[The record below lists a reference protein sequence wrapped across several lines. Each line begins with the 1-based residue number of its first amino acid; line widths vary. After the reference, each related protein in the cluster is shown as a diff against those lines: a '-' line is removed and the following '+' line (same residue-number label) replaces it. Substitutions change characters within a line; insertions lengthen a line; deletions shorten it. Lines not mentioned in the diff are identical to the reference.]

1 MIILGLEQA
10 LQFLGNSISTNLANF
25 VLLIGVIISAVTF
38 FKTFGKMRRSEQLKM
53 AHDIQTM
60 LSNAHLNYDKIVL
73 QLDSIYPHDKERRTA
88 LHRTAFMEIL
98 NTIEWISFL
107 ILRKEIDS
115 ELIEYFKPLV
125 IQYHDNCEQLFPSLL
140 DDANEYKELKTLCA
154 KLKGH
159 KKSNKK

>member
-1 MIILGLEQA
+1 MIALGLEQA
-10 LQFLGNSISTNLANF
+10 LQFLDSFISTNLANF

-38 FKTFGKMRRSEQLKM
+38 LKTFGKMRRSEQLKM
-53 AHDIQTM
+53 AHDIQLM
-60 LSNAHLNYDKIVL
+60 LSNAHLNYDKVIL
-73 QLDSIYPHDKERRTA
+73 QLDSIFPHDKEKRTA

-107 ILRKEIDS
+107 ILRKEIDN

-140 DDANEYKELKTLCA
+140 KDENEYKELKALYA
-154 KLKGH
+154 ELNGQKDGD
-159 KKSNKK
+159 KK